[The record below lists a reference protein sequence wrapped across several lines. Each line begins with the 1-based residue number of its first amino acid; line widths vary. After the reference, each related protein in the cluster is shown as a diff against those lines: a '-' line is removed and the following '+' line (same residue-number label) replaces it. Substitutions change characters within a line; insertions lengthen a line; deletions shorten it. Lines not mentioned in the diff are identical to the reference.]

1 MAIRSFEEYRDITY
15 EAVELYHKKKYKQA
29 LKKFLALAET
39 NPTNLKVHEMLTYV
53 YLQLGEFE
61 KADEEYQRYLELLF
75 AQYPDM
81 RKPRTFEE
89 IVQDAGDYEEAKR
102 SYENLLSSPT
112 TYDLFEGMAIASR
125 LAIHQMA
132 RGEYEKAE
140 EVLLAYQKIFY
151 PETMATP
158 MGAYHGE

>member
-1 MAIRSFEEYRDITY
+1 MAIRTFEEYRDITY

-61 KADEEYQRYLELLF
+61 KADEEYRLYLELLYE
-75 AQYPDM
+75 QYPEV
-81 RKPRTFEE
+81 RRPRTFEE
-89 IVQDAGDYEEAKR
+89 IVQDAGEYHEAKQ
-102 SYENLLSSPT
+102 SYEHLMAHPDQ
-112 TYDLFEGMAIASR
+112 YDMFEAMAIASR
-125 LAIHQMA
+125 LAIHHMA
-132 RGEYEKAE
+132 RAEYTQAE
-140 EVLLAYQKIFY
+140 EVLIAYQRIFY
-151 PETMATP
+151 PETVATQ